1 MPKRVGIRSVR
12 KFHIRKLLE
21 PCRIER
27 RGRRWLLTTWVSHSD
42 QVRLAIGRPA
52 SRGLNRRIEVSG
64 SGRTLCQATDSLLSN
79 MRASL

>member
-1 MPKRVGIRSVR
+1 MRRVR

-21 PCRIER
+21 PCRVER

-42 QVRLAIGRPA
+42 QVRLAIGRPSA
-52 SRGLNRRIEVSG
+52 RSLKRRIEVSG
-64 SGRTLCQATDSLLSN
+64 SGRTLSQATDSLLSN